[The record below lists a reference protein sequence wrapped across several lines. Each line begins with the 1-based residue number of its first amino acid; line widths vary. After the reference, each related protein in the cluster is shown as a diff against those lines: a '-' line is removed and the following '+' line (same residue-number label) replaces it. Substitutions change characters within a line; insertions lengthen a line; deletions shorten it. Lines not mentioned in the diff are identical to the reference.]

1 MISEQFEAGLNPGNA
16 LFGDTKIQQLRYI
29 DLEGFGFALHQHS
42 SRRFAYKLID
52 EVVEFL
58 SLNSH
63 FCGS

>member
-1 MISEQFEAGLNPGNA
+1 
-16 LFGDTKIQQLRYI
+16 
-29 DLEGFGFALHQHS
+29 LEGFGFALHQHS